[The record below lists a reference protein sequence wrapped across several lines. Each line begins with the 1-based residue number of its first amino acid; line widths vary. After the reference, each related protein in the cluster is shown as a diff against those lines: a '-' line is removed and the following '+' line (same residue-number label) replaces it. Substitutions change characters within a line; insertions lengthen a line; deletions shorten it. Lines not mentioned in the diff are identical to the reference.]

1 MRVCEHNCRYAGI
14 RLRYLHDTHEVFIGV
29 APAMSRV
36 HVAAEGNDV
45 LEKVELGHFVPPLD
59 AIVAGLRV
67 ERSVE
72 VEEVCRAFFEGGL
85 RLGRKHVVWAIQS
98 FTHLRQRV
106 QHVPHVLVV
115 DAPRTPLFPDVRN
128 HGHQVRQFLY
138 IRFLNTVELFLNT
151 LKTFLRSMKNIFR
164 YTQK

>member
-1 MRVCEHNCRYAGI
+1 MLTILAN
-14 RLRYLHDTHEVFIGV
+14 LHDAHGVFIGI
-29 APAMSRV
+29 APAMARV
-36 HVAAEGNDV
+36 QLSGQHDDV

-72 VEEVCRAFFEGGL
+72 VEEVCRAFFEDGL

-128 HGHQVRQFLY
+128 HGHQVPQFMY
-138 IRFLNTVELFLNT
+138 VRFFNTVELFLNT
-151 LKTFLRSMKNIFR
+151 LKTFLRTMKNIFR